1 MMGNGKNMQQN
12 APMITKKSPLLSF
25 DLLEIKPCG
34 FESTIRDMEAERYK
48 DK

>member
-1 MMGNGKNMQQN
+1 MKEIIN
-12 APMITKKSPLLSF
+12 AQRKSIMYIYAF
-25 DLLEIKPCG
+25 GILEIKPCE